1 MTDPNLKICPQQ
13 HQLNNTN
20 HQGEKRTLYVLA
32 FTIVMMV
39 IEIVAGSVY
48 GSMALLADGW
58 HMSTHAA
65 AFMITLFTY
74 RYARK
79 HANSTKFS
87 FGTGKVG
94 ALGGFSSA
102 IALTLVALVM
112 LVESLQRFWTPHEI
126 HFNEAIFVACL
137 GLAVNLVSA
146 YLLKDDHHHHHGH
159 DHSHAHHHEHH
170 LYHKHEH
177 EHEHEHEENHTHH
190 HEEKAQQHQ
199 DHNLKA
205 AYMHVLADAL
215 TSVLAIV
222 ALFAAKFWGWNWLDA
237 MMGIVGA
244 VIITKWSIG
253 LIKQTNPILLDA
265 SLDEDYLTDIVTSIK
280 NDDENNQIHDLHVWK
295 ISSDHYAAM
304 LTIQS
309 AQNKPAEYYRQ
320 LLTKF
325 DKIEH
330 LTIEVQS

>member
-1 MTDPNLKICPQQ
+1 MTLHRSKICPQQ
-13 HQLNNTN
+13 QHLNNPN
-20 HQGEKRTLYVLA
+20 DQAEKRTLYVL
-32 FTIVMMV
+32 TLTVVTMI
-39 IEIVAGSVY
+39 IEIVAGTIY

-65 AFMITLFTY
+65 AFLITLFTY

-79 HANSTKFS
+79 HANSTRFS

-94 ALGGFSSA
+94 SLGGFSSA
-102 IALTLVALVM
+102 VALTLVAVIM
-112 LVESLQRFWTPHEI
+112 LIESLQRFWAPQEI

-137 GLAVNLVSA
+137 GLLVNLVSA

-159 DHSHAHHHEHH
+159 DHVHSHDHSH
-170 LYHKHEH
+170 
-177 EHEHEHEENHTHH
+177 HTHH
-190 HEEKAQQHQ
+190 H

-222 ALFAAKFWGWNWLDA
+222 ALIAAKFWGWNWLDA

-244 VIITKWSIG
+244 VIITRWSFG
-253 LIKQTNPILLDA
+253 LIKQTSPILLDG
-265 SLDEDYLTDIVTSIK
+265 SIDEQYLDAIIQAVKNEDK
-280 NDDENNQIHDLHVWK
+280 QNQIHDLHVWK

-304 LTIQS
+304 MTIHS
-309 AQNKPAEYYRQ
+309 INNKTAEYYRQ
-320 LLTKF
+320 LLQKF
-325 DKIEH
+325 DKIDH
-330 LTIEVQS
+330 LTIEVNS